1 MDTILGRVGDFAF
14 RVRYKILRFSVLSY
28 IVFSLFSDCLNFH
41 CYKLKLP
48 SAAGLVRSSL
58 LTTVIQVFSRLLLVW
73 GVVNAYPQ
81 ATSPSP
87 FYSSMLVAWSFTEI
101 VRYSYFVLNL
111 RGEVPGFMTWL
122 RYNAFY
128 PLYPIG
134 IGSEVILIWK
144 ASALAEKGIQWALLG
159 LLLAYIPGKSDPVR
173 IVREVLNHTVL

>member
-1 MDTILGRVGDFAF
+1 MDTILGRSGDFAF
-14 RVRYKILRFSVLSY
+14 CVRYKILR
-28 IVFSLFSDCLNFH
+28 ISLIYPILCLVRSAS
-41 CYKLKLP
+41 YKLKLP

-58 LTTVIQVFSRLLLVW
+58 FTTVIQVFSRLLLVW

-134 IGSEVILIWK
+134 IGSELILIWK
-144 ASALAEKGIQWALLG
+144 ASAVAEKGIQWALLG
-159 LLLAYIPGKSDPVR
+159 LLLAYIPGKSCPVR
-173 IVREVLNHTVL
+173 IVREVLTILCSND